1 MNLEQLWA
9 GWRMPYITGEDTS
22 GEEGGSDCVFC
33 RILSSGEPD
42 DRTYVVWRGH
52 WSAAV
57 LNAYPY
63 ASGHL
68 MVMPLRHV
76 AGLEEVT
83 QPEAAELWATV
94 TDAVRALKS
103 AYQPQGVNL
112 GANLGQAAGAGL
124 PDHLHLHAL
133 PRWMADTNFMTT
145 VAGTRVLPEAL
156 PDTWARLRA
165 AWPDPRGTESG
176 PDRGA

>member
-1 MNLEQLWA
+1 MSLEQLWA
-9 GWRMPYITGEDTS
+9 GWRMPYIASADRGA
-22 GEEGGSDCVFC
+22 GGPGCVFC
-33 RILSSGEPD
+33 RIVASGEPD
-42 DRTYVVWRGH
+42 EVTGVVWRGR

-68 MVMPLRHV
+68 MVMPRRHLADLAEV
-76 AGLEEVT
+76 FPEE
-83 QPEAAELWATV
+83 ASELWATL
-94 TDAVRALKS
+94 TTAVQALRS
-103 AYQPQGVNL
+103 AYQPDGINV
-112 GANLGQAAGAGL
+112 GANLGRAAGAGL

-133 PRWMADTNFMTT
+133 PRWEADTNFMTT

-165 AWPDPRGTESG
+165 AWPVT
-176 PDRGA
+176 

>member
-1 MNLEQLWA
+1 MSLEQLWA
-9 GWRMPYITGEDTS
+9 GWRMPYITGEDD
-22 GEEGGSDCVFC
+22 GGRGCVFC
-33 RILSSGEPD
+33 RILSSREPD
-42 DRTYVVWRGH
+42 DQTCVVWRGR

-76 AGLEEVT
+76 AGLEQVV
-83 QPEAAELWATV
+83 PEEAVELWATL
-94 TDAVRALKS
+94 TDAVRALRS
-103 AYQPQGVNL
+103 AYQPDGVNL
-112 GANLGQAAGAGL
+112 GANLGRAAGAGL

-145 VAGTRVLPEAL
+145 VAATRVLPEAL

-165 AWPDPRGTESG
+165 AWPAG
-176 PDRGA
+176 